1 MNELKQRAL
10 KAISEANITA
20 AISHMENMGIN
31 CNSFFMRYSHYT
43 AIQEKVRSEK
53 RTYTAKEAEIQ
64 SEKFRLLAW
73 DMIQAVNGTNKPMP
87 EYLK

>member
-20 AISHMENMGIN
+20 AISHM
-31 CNSFFMRYSHYT
+31 
-43 AIQEKVRSEK
+43 
-53 RTYTAKEAEIQ
+53 
-64 SEKFRLLAW
+64 
-73 DMIQAVNGTNKPMP
+73 DKPMP